1 MYYGRKK
8 GIIIAIVVVAVILVL
23 GVAGTCVYM
32 FTDLFKSNQDL
43 FWKYMGK
50 VVEDT
55 QTSENTQLS
64 EIAKLQE
71 QSPYVVN
78 GELTANYD
86 GKNTKIS
93 GALEKAKITVDSE
106 VDKAN
111 DYAYVNL
118 KMDYADNSL
127 FDIKYV
133 QDDDVYALK
142 SDEIVSAYIGV
153 RNKNLK
159 VLAQKLLGSGVD
171 TSAIPDSIEAASYAD
186 LLSLSEEE
194 KTNILNTYA
203 TVIKD
208 SINQNNYSKQT
219 EAVIEKD
226 GVQYKTTSYRVDLSQ
241 AEVSSIIVKVLETLK
256 TDNMTLNIISTKM
269 QEMGIAED
277 EASIT
282 NITDQIDS
290 LIDDVT
296 ETEFTDT
303 AFVVY
308 AYKGQAIATEVILRN
323 TAKITLYTTN
333 LNNQQKVTAKVEN
346 LSDTD
351 DYKVITVDMSAQNTS
366 TTSTITVKVN
376 CDGQEGYLNIQNTGS
391 ATQKSLNTDVELSA
405 TIDDETATLNYNQT
419 MEFVPSLENVEQL
432 DNTNCAILNDY
443 PTDDL
448 NNLIQAL
455 MQQIIVVYANKA
467 QTLGM

>member
-8 GIIIAIVVVAVILVL
+8 GIIIAIVVVAIILVL

-43 FWKYMGK
+43 FWKYMSK
-50 VVEDT
+50 VAEDT
-55 QTSENTQLS
+55 QIPENTQIS

-78 GELTANYD
+78 GELTASYD
-86 GKNTKIS
+86 GENSNIS
-93 GALEKAKITVDSE
+93 DAMQKAKVTVDSE
-106 VDKAN
+106 IDKVN
-111 DYAYVNL
+111 DYVYSNL
-118 KMDYADNSL
+118 KIDYANSSI
-127 FDIKYV
+127 FDVKYV
-133 QDDDVYALK
+133 QDDDIYALK
-142 SDEIVSAYIGV
+142 SDEIVSAYVGV

-171 TSAIPDSIEAASYAD
+171 TSAIPDMVEATSITN
-186 LLSLSEEE
+186 LLDISEEE
-194 KTNILNTYA
+194 KANIVNTYA
-203 TVIKD
+203 TIIKD
-208 SINQNNYSKQT
+208 SIAKDNYSKQT

-226 GVQYKTTSYRVDLSQ
+226 GVQYNTTSYRVDLSQ
-241 AEVSSIIVKVLETLK
+241 DEVSSLIVKVLETLK
-256 TDNMTLNIISTKM
+256 TDNMTLNMISTKM

-282 NITDQIDS
+282 NITDQIDN

-323 TAKITLYTTN
+323 TAKVTLYTTN
-333 LNNQQKVTAKVEN
+333 LNNQQKMTAKIEN

-351 DYKVITVDMSAQNTS
+351 DYKVITVDVSMQTTT
-366 TTSTITVKVN
+366 TTSTVTIKVN

-391 ATQKSLNTDVELSA
+391 ATQRSLNTDVELSA
-405 TIDDETATLNYNQT
+405 TINDETVTLNYSQT
-419 MEFVPSLENVEQL
+419 MDFVASLENVEQL

-443 PTDDL
+443 STDDL
-448 NNLIQAL
+448 NTLMQAL
-455 MQQIIVVYANKA
+455 MQQIIVVYTNKV

>member
-8 GIIIAIVVVAVILVL
+8 GIIIAIVVVAIILVL

-43 FWKYMGK
+43 FWKYMSK
-50 VVEDT
+50 VAEDT
-55 QTSENTQLS
+55 QIPENTQIS

-78 GELTANYD
+78 GELTASYD
-86 GKNTKIS
+86 GENSNIS
-93 GALEKAKITVDSE
+93 DAMQKAKVTVDSE
-106 VDKAN
+106 IDKAN
-111 DYAYVNL
+111 DYVYSNL
-118 KMDYADNSL
+118 KIDYANSSI
-127 FDIKYV
+127 FDVKYV
-133 QDDDVYALK
+133 QDDDIYALK
-142 SDEIVSAYIGV
+142 SDEIVSAYVGV

-171 TSAIPDSIEAASYAD
+171 TSAIPDMIEATSTTN
-186 LLSLSEEE
+186 LLNISEEE
-194 KTNILNTYA
+194 KANIVNTYA
-203 TVIKD
+203 TIIKD
-208 SINQNNYSKQT
+208 SIAKDNYSKQT

-226 GVQYKTTSYRVDLSQ
+226 GVQYNTTSYRVDLSQ
-241 AEVSSIIVKVLETLK
+241 DEVSSLIVKVLETLK
-256 TDNMTLNIISTKM
+256 TDNMTLNMISTKM

-282 NITDQIDS
+282 NITDQIDN

-323 TAKITLYTTN
+323 TAKVTLYTTN
-333 LNNQQKVTAKVEN
+333 LNNQQKMTAKIEN

-351 DYKVITVDMSAQNTS
+351 DYKVITVDVSMQTTT
-366 TTSTITVKVN
+366 TTSTVTIKVN

-391 ATQKSLNTDVELSA
+391 ATQRSLNTDVELSA
-405 TIDDETATLNYNQT
+405 TINDETVTLNYSQT
-419 MEFVPSLENVEQL
+419 MDFVASLENVEQL

-443 PTDDL
+443 STDDL
-448 NNLIQAL
+448 NTLMQAL
-455 MQQIIVVYANKA
+455 MQQIIVVYTNKV